1 MTKDTANKE
10 RSSQGKLPA
19 RQLGMYFTKAVLLV
33 ALVYLLSLALPAMPS
48 LVVALFWIVFTIM
61 SMFGVLYQASIDKAN
76 RQQKFVTGGIAAQV
90 NNGRFIRL
98 IASFALSA
106 WLTASLLLES
116 PKWDIA
122 EWALIIT
129 AVLFYPLVKII
140 VRKRTIREYEQVFET
155 AGALFWTSII
165 TSILLCAGYAVCS
178 AFSFGIAQ
186 PQTSSTVFDAL
197 VATPQPFKNASS
209 ALLQEAGTGIW
220 ISDSIIHYSI
230 TQLSQAPWPACV
242 ATRVALC
249 ASAFF
254 GMANL
259 LGVCSLS
266 HGELRKVFIPTDAI
280 KNNNTQTPLKK
291 RYIILTAFL
300 STTLAIGFLWADGK
314 TYQAMQT
321 ESGTAL
327 QSLARQLAGQSIYI
341 IDGKYYDQAKID
353 DLALSLTTDQA
364 RFYDMAFTLRDSA
377 EDVYA
382 TLDGNVNSFLDW
394 YFSIAIDESVRS
406 SIPAD
411 NVQQALE
418 NHFYTIVAADED
430 EQITKEV
437 KDYLQAA
444 SDLKTKVDTG
454 YSQAEVPSENYA
466 NLPNW
471 FVEAKEITDA
481 QALDS
486 CRQQA
491 ERALDAAYDSGL
503 TSAFA
508 EGDSL
513 LEHQFKNHVY
523 GNDPFETWAE
533 KTSKAINGDIPSN
546 IESYFSSVF
555 QNGKDSYCSE
565 IKDQLEKCRGEIK
578 KLSEGN
584 MTLA

>member
-165 TSILLCAGYAVCS
+165 TSILLCAGYAICS
-178 AFSFGIAQ
+178 AFSLGIAQ

-220 ISDSIIHYSI
+220 ISDSIIHYGI

-321 ESGTAL
+321 EGGTAL
-327 QSLARQLAGQSIYI
+327 QSLAR
-341 IDGKYYDQAKID
+341 
-353 DLALSLTTDQA
+353 
-364 RFYDMAFTLRDSA
+364 
-377 EDVYA
+377 
-382 TLDGNVNSFLDW
+382 
-394 YFSIAIDESVRS
+394 
-406 SIPAD
+406 
-411 NVQQALE
+411 
-418 NHFYTIVAADED
+418 
-430 EQITKEV
+430 
-437 KDYLQAA
+437 
-444 SDLKTKVDTG
+444 
-454 YSQAEVPSENYA
+454 
-466 NLPNW
+466 
-471 FVEAKEITDA
+471 
-481 QALDS
+481 
-486 CRQQA
+486 
-491 ERALDAAYDSGL
+491 
-503 TSAFA
+503 
-508 EGDSL
+508 
-513 LEHQFKNHVY
+513 
-523 GNDPFETWAE
+523 
-533 KTSKAINGDIPSN
+533 
-546 IESYFSSVF
+546 
-555 QNGKDSYCSE
+555 
-565 IKDQLEKCRGEIK
+565 
-578 KLSEGN
+578 
-584 MTLA
+584 

>member
-197 VATPQPFKNASS
+197 VATPQPFKNAPS

-220 ISDSIIHYSI
+220 ISDSIIHYGI

-321 ESGTAL
+321 EGGTAL